1 MKNTKY
7 KFVETQGCTA
17 FGFDVDGKDDG
28 DLSNETKSEVVDYL
42 CAKIKQGVEDG
53 AIELSDVVRV
63 FPETDYGTDKEPC
76 SQCFDTVSWT
86 VWEI

>member
-1 MKNTKY
+1 MENPKY

-17 FGFDVDGKDDG
+17 FGFTVNGEDVE
-28 DLSNETKSEVVDYL
+28 DLSKETKSEIVDYL
-42 CAKIKQGVEDG
+42 CAKIKKGVEEG
-53 AIELSDVVRV
+53 SIPLSDIVGVL
-63 FPETDYGTDKEPC
+63 PETDYGSDKEPC